1 MPMIG
6 LFFYVEGKLLAY
18 KVALEDAEV
27 YGDFLTSPVSHDT
40 VWHKGVG
47 LNRPVDFDYFPRG
60 RVVYNKKQEKYIVY
74 IDRCLDTPEHIAEI
88 LKAFGL
94 VDCQQT
100 IAFDE
105 HYQCHR
111 CNKEYFV

>member
-6 LFFYVEGKLLAY
+6 LFFYVEGKLLAHQ
-18 KVALEDAEV
+18 VAPAQVEI
-27 YGDFLTSPVSHDT
+27 YGDFLTSSISHDT
-40 VWHKGVG
+40 VWHQGVG
-47 LNRPVDFDYFPRG
+47 INLPVDFDYFPRG
-60 RVVYNKKQEKYIVY
+60 RVVYNRKERKYIVY
-74 IDRCLDTPEHIAEI
+74 IDRCLNMPERIAEI

-94 VDCQQT
+94 TDCQHT

-111 CNKEYFV
+111 CNKDYFV